1 MKKILSALLAAVFLI
16 TLTGCQGYREI
27 DSEYLISAVGFEH
40 KDSKYKVFA
49 EVLAISSD
57 KKDTE
62 SKLFYSTGETPYEA
76 VSNIAAMLPKKAVFD
91 HCSTAIIGTGI
102 KGGKLKKVIK
112 YLYDTKNLN
121 LGICLY
127 TADDVKKVLSCDNK
141 TLSAGYD
148 IMAIKS
154 NNEKTTGIS
163 FKNKYYE
170 ICGMQMTAGGFS
182 LPDIELKADRPAIVK
197 QTVFFDFSPVC
208 VLTKDEALIFNLL
221 RGGSKGGEI
230 NISGK
235 KCRVNGIKSNFKA
248 ERDTLY
254 VNLKCNYR
262 QHGDE
267 LNNQLKTETEK
278 VINKL
283 KNTAALN
290 LLSTD
295 IKKPSGK
302 IKVKVY
308 D

>member
-1 MKKILSALLAAVFLI
+1 MKKGLAALMAAVFLI
-16 TLTGCQGYREI
+16 TLAGCQGYREI
-27 DSEYLISAVGFEH
+27 DSEYLISAVGFECQG
-40 KDSKYKVFA
+40 SKYKVFA

-62 SKLFYSTGETPYEA
+62 SRLFYSTGETPYEA

-127 TADDVKKVLSCDNK
+127 TADNVKAVLSCDNK

-170 ICGMQMTAGGFS
+170 ICGMQMTVGGFS
-182 LPDIELKADRPAIVK
+182 LPDIELKDDRPAIVK

-208 VLTKDEALIFNLL
+208 VLKKDETLIFNLL
-221 RGGSKGGEI
+221 RGGSRGGEMDI
-230 NISGK
+230 AGK
-235 KCRVNGIKSNFKA
+235 KCRVNSIKSDFKT
-248 ERDTLY
+248 ERDTVY
-254 VNLKCNYR
+254 VNLKCDYR

-267 LNNQLKTETEK
+267 LNSQLKSETEK

-283 KNTAALN
+283 QNTAALKT
-290 LLSTD
+290 LSKD
-295 IKKPSGK
+295 IKNTAGK